1 MMKMTKNPMTKV
13 FEDCVLNLQQ
23 FKEHSPL
30 EWQDY
35 QLQLGLEDSIF
46 LNASRGIL
54 SSAEQKIILFADKV
68 KVPWPDYKYCPIKIT
83 MGNMI
88 DGFTTKIKIDFGGFS
103 IGYIN
108 TEVISGPRIFSK
120 NKVYGLIPNNMVLKP
135 YQIRKMLKDI
145 FNIKWVCRT
154 GDDYMELLE

>member
-1 MMKMTKNPMTKV
+1 MKMTKNPMTKV

-35 QLQLGLEDSIF
+35 QLRLGLEDSIF
-46 LNASRGIL
+46 LDTLSRIRP
-54 SSAEQKIILFADKV
+54 SAEQKIILFANKV
-68 KVPWPDYKYCPIKIT
+68 KSPWMKWKYSPIKIT

-88 DGFTTKIKIDFGGFS
+88 DGFTTKIKIDFGRFS

-120 NKVYGLIPNNMVLKP
+120 NKVYGILSNNMILKP
-135 YQIRKMLKDI
+135 YHIRKMLKDI